1 MEFEKFAYSI
11 VIFLALNNSIM
22 FRADKDNIVFISVA
36 RTFKTGIECLSADY
50 IQTSKQ
56 SYRQYEMTRRKQK
69 SNSP

>member
-56 SYRQYEMTRRKQK
+56 SYRISQFLR
-69 SNSP
+69 

>member
-1 MEFEKFAYSI
+1 
-11 VIFLALNNSIM
+11 M
-22 FRADKDNIVFISVA
+22 FRADKDNIVFISVS

-50 IQTSKQ
+50 IQTLKQ